1 MIYKNILKSVNWIL
15 YRNPK
20 KINAY
25 LCPMKRV
32 RIRNTNEN
40 FTAIDN
46 FEIVSKLR
54 NLSFNKGSDI
64 NDFMKQYARRAVIS
78 ANEDIRATSVDDFV
92 TDLIKLKHIIL
103 EDDKVSLN

>member
-1 MIYKNILKSVNWIL
+1 
-15 YRNPK
+15 
-20 KINAY
+20 
-25 LCPMKRV
+25 MKRV